1 MWQYN
6 YSYSFFLFYP
16 DLFPF
21 PFVFE
26 IMYDFYL
33 YSYSC
38 SSDLDMPAWW
48 LFIFCFV
55 FVFFYFFFFHFYSL
69 WLQNLKVKSW
79 QIAFSDIIFFIL
91 ILKVQKDVP
100 HWALVWHSRCSFSV
114 SSCWKHLVVSA
125 AELKH
130 KPQTPWQTL
139 RSWQQLLVNE
149 SSSWAS

>member
-1 MWQYN
+1 MTVQLLLFFFPLLPWPLSISICIWN
-6 YSYSFFLFYP
+6 YVRFLIIFLFMLIWSGYASMM
-16 DLFPF
+16 
-21 PFVFE
+21 
-26 IMYDFYL
+26 IIYL
-33 YSYSC
+33 LLC
-38 SSDLDMPAWW
+38 
-48 LFIFCFV
+48 FCIFLL
-55 FVFFYFFFFHFYSL
+55 FFFHFYSL

-114 SSCWKHLVVSA
+114 SSCWKHLVFSA